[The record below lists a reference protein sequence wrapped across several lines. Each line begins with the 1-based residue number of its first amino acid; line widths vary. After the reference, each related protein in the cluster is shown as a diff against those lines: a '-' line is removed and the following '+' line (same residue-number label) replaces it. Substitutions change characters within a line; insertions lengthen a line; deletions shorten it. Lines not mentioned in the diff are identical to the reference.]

1 VIPILTAGDDILDQI
16 AAARALLAFDYDG
29 TLAPYTDDRDAA
41 GMRDETR
48 RLLRTAALLYPCA
61 VVSGRARADVSNR
74 VEGIPL
80 IGIIGNHG
88 AEAGFGP
95 LDASLRARVSE
106 WQALLEP
113 ALARA
118 DGVEIEN
125 KGFSIAL
132 HHRRARSWSD
142 ARTIIQEA
150 ISRLNGAVVFE
161 GHAVV
166 NVLPAGAP
174 TKANAIR
181 QLCERFALNVVVY
194 VGDDRSDEEAF
205 QCEAVT
211 VAVRIGVDA
220 ASRARFGLPEQADVD
235 ELLRS
240 LIVARARLDGHGA
253 DCEGIVRALGGEAGG
268 GEVR

>member
-1 VIPILTAGDDILDQI
+1 MIPILSGEGDDILDQI
-16 AAARALLAFDYDG
+16 AAERALLAFDYDG
-29 TLAPYTDDRDAA
+29 TLAPYTDERTAA
-41 GMRDETR
+41 NMRAETR
-48 RLLRTAALLYPCA
+48 TLLRTAALLYPCA
-61 VVSGRARADVSNR
+61 VVSGRARADVVAR

-80 IGIIGNHG
+80 IGVIGNHG

-95 LDASLRARVSE
+95 LDGSLRARVAE

-113 ALARA
+113 ALADA
-118 DGVEIEN
+118 EGVEIEN

-142 ARTIIQEA
+142 ARRRIHAA
-150 ISRLNGAVVFE
+150 IAPLEGAIVFE

-166 NVLPAGAP
+166 NVLPEGAP

-181 QLCERFALNVVVY
+181 QLCERFSLDVVVY

-211 VAVRIGVDA
+211 VAIRIGLDA
-220 ASRARFGLPEQADVD
+220 RSRARFALPDQADVD
-235 ELLRS
+235 ELLRA
-240 LIVARARLDGHGA
+240 LIVARARLDGRGA
-253 DCEGIVRALGGEAGG
+253 ECDSVLRALAGEPGA
-268 GEVR
+268 R